1 MIVMSW
7 VEAIGALNEEVPWVL
22 LHRQSALYIWKKNI
36 GRGTCSFLSFLKFD
50 RSLYVG
56 GHDHINVNGISNQNV
71 LRLFHR
77 KLENITTKPYV

>member
-1 MIVMSW
+1 MSW

-71 LRLFHR
+71 LLQFHR
-77 KLENITTKPYV
+77 KLKNKKNLMYIE

>member
-22 LHRQSALYIWKKNI
+22 LHRKLALYICKKKNI
-36 GRGTCSFLSFLKFD
+36 GRGTCSFLYFLKFD

-71 LRLFHR
+71 LLQFHR
-77 KLENITTKPYV
+77 KLKNNI